1 MAASLKLVQAR
12 QPSTV
17 FLLFSQQW
25 FISLWNDGEE
35 GDEFGGRLK
44 EEVCLALMEAS

>member
-1 MAASLKLVQAR
+1 M
-12 QPSTV
+12 

-35 GDEFGGRLK
+35 EDEFGGRLK
-44 EEVCLALMEAS
+44 EEVCLALMEASLLSK